1 MTMMKIISVMDIINA
16 IKDRYG
22 LLFFVTFFYN
32 VR

>member
-1 MTMMKIISVMDIINA
+1 MTMMKIISVMDIINV
-16 IKDRYG
+16 IKDPYG